1 MEGTIRS
8 NLDPFDQYSNV
19 ELEDALQRVQLVQSF
34 EAQDEPTTAESAKDE
49 ININIFENISSTISE
64 GGLNLSQG
72 QRQLLCLARAIVS
85 RPKIMVLDEATSA
98 VDMVTDR
105 LIQRSIREEFKDSTL
120 IVIAHRLSTIADFDK
135 VLVLSEGKIDE
146 FGSPR
151 ALLGKKGTFHNM
163 IVESG
168 EMELLESMILGESE
182 NRSLLVERDSPE
194 SVNKGKGRQ
203 TKT

>member
-1 MEGTIRS
+1 
-8 NLDPFDQYSNV
+8 
-19 ELEDALQRVQLVQSF
+19 VQSF
-34 EAQDEPTTAESAKDE
+34 EAQDEPTTAESAEDE

-135 VLVLSEGKIDE
+135 VLVLSEGKMDE

-151 ALLGKKGTFHNM
+151 ALLEKKGTFHNM

-168 EMELLESMILGESE
+168 DKELLESMILGESE
-182 NRSLLVERDSPE
+182 DRSLLDERDSPE

>member
-1 MEGTIRS
+1 M
-8 NLDPFDQYSNV
+8 
-19 ELEDALQRVQLVQSF
+19 QSF
-34 EAQDEPTTAESAKDE
+34 EAQDEPTTAESAEDE

-135 VLVLSEGKIDE
+135 VLVLSEGKMDE

-151 ALLGKKGTFHNM
+151 ALLEKKGTFHNM

-168 EMELLESMILGESE
+168 DKELLESMILGESE
-182 NRSLLVERDSPE
+182 DRSLLDERDSPE